1 MAEQMVL
8 KKRSFAGPILGLLLM
23 VGAPAVAA
31 IYYYYAIAVDRYVS
45 EFRYSVRGG
54 AMMQNNGDIAG
65 AIGGAA
71 ALVFAADS
79 FVLEDYLLSVQA
91 FEDIEKK
98 LPLRQMLSKDG
109 GDPVR
114 AYSADL
120 PAEEMLPFW
129 ERAVDVQF
137 DAITGITTAR
147 ISFYEPDDS
156 LAVAEAL
163 VAELQRIVNGLTR
176 EARDD
181 MLEYVNS
188 EYDLAEA
195 ELNRA
200 REAIEE
206 FRRANRTFSPDEDVT
221 IDSGIISELRGKIA
235 EKEVELATMLQQAP
249 NSPSIRLI
257 REELASLSRQLDG
270 VYASRVGTG
279 EGSFS
284 TNLSEFEELQTQY
297 EFTRDTFIQS
307 QNLRQQAQAN
317 ATLNQAQLVV
327 FVEPRTPTKSIDP
340 DRPWEVALIIVFAFL
355 IWVIVRVFMASL
367 ATG

>member
-8 KKRSFAGPILGLLLM
+8 KKRSFLGPFLGLLLM
-23 VGAPAVAA
+23 VGAPAAMA

-54 AMMQNNGDIAG
+54 AMMQSSGDIGG
-65 AIGGAA
+65 AIGGNA

-79 FVLEDYLLSVQA
+79 FVLEDYLVSVQA
-91 FEDIEKK
+91 FEDIEEK
-98 LPLRQMLSKDG
+98 LPLREMLSRDG

-114 AYSADL
+114 NYRPDI
-120 PAEEMLPFW
+120 PAEDMLPFW

-147 ISFYEPDDS
+147 ISFYTPED
-156 LAVAEAL
+156 AREVAEAL

-195 ELNRA
+195 ELNSARA
-200 REAIEE
+200 AIEA
-206 FRRANRTFSPDEDVT
+206 FRRANKTFSPDEDVS
-221 IDSGIISELRGKIA
+221 IDSGIISELRGMINA
-235 EKEVELATMLQQAP
+235 KEVELATMRQQAP
-249 NSPSIRLI
+249 SSPTIRLI
-257 REELASLSRQLDG
+257 REEIVSLNRQLASVYESRD
-270 VYASRVGTG
+270 GTG
-279 EGSFS
+279 EGAFA
-284 TNLSEFEELQTQY
+284 TNLAEFEELQTQY
-297 EFTRDTFIQS
+297 EFARDTYIQS
-307 QNLRQQAQAN
+307 QELRQQAQAN

-327 FVEPRTPTKSIDP
+327 FVEPRTPTKSTDP
-340 DRPWEVALIIVFAFL
+340 DRLWEVALIVVFSFL

>member
-8 KKRSFAGPILGLLLM
+8 KKRSFLGPFLGLLLM
-23 VGAPAVAA
+23 VGVPAAA
-31 IYYYYAIAVDRYVS
+31 AGYYYYTIAVDRFVS

-79 FVLEDYLLSVQA
+79 FVLEDYLVSVQA

-98 LPLRQMLSKDG
+98 LPLREMLGQDG

-114 AYSADL
+114 DYNPDL

-137 DAITGITTAR
+137 DAITGITTAK
-147 ISFYEPDDS
+147 ISFYSAEDS
-156 LAVAEAL
+156 RAVAEAL
-163 VAELQRIVNGLTR
+163 VAELQRIVNSLTR

-181 MLEYVNS
+181 MLQYVNS
-188 EYDLAEA
+188 EFDLADA

-200 REAIEE
+200 RVAIEE
-206 FRRANRTFSPDEDVT
+206 FRRANRTFSPDEEVS
-221 IDSGIISELRGKIA
+221 IDSGIITELRGEINA
-235 EKEVELATMLQQAP
+235 KEVELATMLQQAP
-249 NSPSIRLI
+249 NSPSISLI
-257 REELASLSRQLDG
+257 REEILSLNRQLQG
-270 VYASRVGTG
+270 VYDSRVGTG
-279 EGSFS
+279 EGAFA

-297 EFTRDTFIQS
+297 EFARDTFIQS
-307 QNLRQQAQAN
+307 LNLRQQAQAN

-340 DRPWEVALIIVFAFL
+340 DRPWEIGLIVLFSFL

>member
-1 MAEQMVL
+1 MAEQIVL
-8 KKRSFAGPILGLLLM
+8 KKRSFLGPILGLLLM
-23 VGAPAVAA
+23 VGVPAA
-31 IYYYYAIAVDRYVS
+31 IAAYYYYSIAVDRYVS

-65 AIGGAA
+65 AIGGSAS
-71 ALVFAADS
+71 LVFAADS
-79 FVLEDYLLSVQA
+79 FVLEDYLVSVQA

-98 LPLRQMLSKDG
+98 LPLREMLSKDG

-114 AYSADL
+114 NYKPDL
-120 PAEEMLPFW
+120 PAEEMLSFW

-147 ISFYEPDDS
+147 ISFFAPEDS
-156 LAVAEAL
+156 LAVANAL
-163 VAELQRIVNGLTR
+163 VAELQEIVDGLTR

-181 MLEYVNS
+181 MLAYVNS
-188 EYDLAEA
+188 EYALADA
-195 ELNRA
+195 ALNDA

-206 FRRANRTFSPDEDVT
+206 FRRANRTFSPDEEVS
-221 IDSGIISELRGKIA
+221 IDSGIISDLRGLISA
-235 EKEVELATMLQQAP
+235 KEVELATMRQQAP

-257 REELASLSRQLDG
+257 QEEIASLNRQLAG
-270 VYASRVGTG
+270 VYASRDGTG
-279 EGSFS
+279 EGAFA

-297 EFTRDTFIQS
+297 ELARDTFIQT
-307 QNLRQQAQAN
+307 QNLRQQAETN

-327 FVEPRTPTKSIDP
+327 FVQPRTPTKSIDP
-340 DRPWEVALIIVFAFL
+340 DRLWEVGLVTVFAFL

>member
-1 MAEQMVL
+1 MAEQIVL
-8 KKRSFAGPILGLLLM
+8 KKRSFLGPILGLLLM
-23 VGAPAVAA
+23 VGAPAAAA
-31 IYYYYAIAVDRYVS
+31 IYYYYTIAVDRYVS

-54 AMMQNNGDIAG
+54 AIMQNNGDIAG
-65 AIGGAA
+65 AIGGSA

-79 FVLEDYLLSVQA
+79 FVLEDYLVSVQA

-114 AYSADL
+114 AYDPDL

-147 ISFYEPDDS
+147 ISFYAPEDS
-156 LAVAEAL
+156 LAVARAL
-163 VAELQRIVNGLTR
+163 VAELQRIVDGLTR

-188 EYDLAEA
+188 EYALADA

-200 REAIEE
+200 RERIEE
-206 FRRANRTFSPDEDVT
+206 FRRANRTFSPDEEVS
-221 IDSGIISELRGKIA
+221 IDSGIISDLRGLISA
-235 EKEVELATMLQQAP
+235 KEVELATMLQQAP
-249 NSPSIRLI
+249 NSPTIRLI
-257 REELASLSRQLDG
+257 REEIESLNRQLAE
-270 VYASRVGTG
+270 VYDSRVGTG
-279 EGSFS
+279 KGAFA

-297 EFTRDTFIQS
+297 EFARDTFIQT

-340 DRPWEVALIIVFAFL
+340 DRPWEVALIVVFAFL

>member
-8 KKRSFAGPILGLLLM
+8 KKRSFLGPVLGLIFM
-23 VGAPAVAA
+23 VGVPAAVAV
-31 IYYYYAIAVDRYVS
+31 YYYYTIAVDRYVS

-54 AMMQNNGDIAG
+54 AMMQSSGDIGG

-79 FVLEDYLLSVQA
+79 FVLEDYLVSVQA

-98 LPLRQMLSKDG
+98 LPLREMLSLDG

-114 AYSADL
+114 NYQPDG

-147 ISFYEPDDS
+147 ISFYKPEHS
-156 LAVAEAL
+156 RAVAEAL
-163 VAELQRIVNGLTR
+163 VDELQQIVDGLTR

-188 EYDLAEA
+188 EYDLADA

-200 REAIEE
+200 RAAIEA
-206 FRRANRTFSPDEDVT
+206 FRRANRTFSPDEEVS
-221 IDSGIISELRGKIA
+221 IDSSIISDLRGLINA
-235 EKEVELATMLQQAP
+235 KEVELATMRQQAP

-257 REELASLSRQLDG
+257 QEEILSLNRQLAG
-270 VYASRVGTG
+270 VYDSRANAG
-279 EGSFS
+279 EGGFA
-284 TNLSEFEELQTQY
+284 TDLSEFEELQTQY
-297 EFTRDTFIQS
+297 EFARDTYIQS
-307 QNLRQQAQAN
+307 LDLRQQAQAN
-317 ATLNQAQLVV
+317 ASLNQAQLVV
-327 FVEPRTPTKSIDP
+327 FVEPRTPTKSTDP
-340 DRPWEVALIIVFAFL
+340 DRLWEVGLVVVFAFL

>member
-1 MAEQMVL
+1 MADQMVL
-8 KKRSFAGPILGLLLM
+8 KKRSLAGPILGLLLM
-23 VGAPAVAA
+23 VGIPAAA
-31 IYYYYAIAVDRYVS
+31 GLYYYYSIAVDRYVS

-65 AIGGAA
+65 AIGGSA

-79 FVLEDYLLSVQA
+79 FVLEDYLVSVQA

-98 LPLRQMLSKDG
+98 LPLREMLGKDG

-114 AYSADL
+114 DYQPGA

-137 DAITGITTAR
+137 DAITGITTAK
-147 ISFYEPDDS
+147 ISFYNPEDS

-163 VAELQRIVNGLTR
+163 VGELQRIVNGLTR

-188 EYDLAEA
+188 EYEKADA
-195 ELNRA
+195 ELNQA
-200 REAIEE
+200 REAIED
-206 FRRANRTFSPDEDVT
+206 FRRANRTFSPDEDVD
-221 IDSGIISELRGKIA
+221 IDSGIISELRGEINA
-235 EKEVELATMLQQAP
+235 KEVELATMRQQAP

-257 REELASLSRQLDG
+257 REEIASLNVQLKG
-270 VYASRVGTG
+270 VYDSRIGTG
-279 EGSFS
+279 QGAFA
-284 TNLSEFEELQTQY
+284 TTLSEFEELQTQY
-297 EFTRDTFIQS
+297 ELARETYIQA

-317 ATLNQAQLVV
+317 AALNQAQLVV
-327 FVEPRTPTKSIDP
+327 FVKPRTPTKSIDP
-340 DRPWEVALIIVFAFL
+340 DRPWEVALIVVFAFL

>member
-8 KKRSFAGPILGLLLM
+8 KKRSFLGPFLGLLLM
-23 VGAPAVAA
+23 VGAPAAAA
-31 IYYYYAIAVDRYVS
+31 IYYYYTIAVDRYVS

-54 AMMQNNGDIAG
+54 AMMQSSGDIGG
-65 AIGGAA
+65 AIGGNA

-79 FVLEDYLLSVQA
+79 FVLEDYLVSVQA

-98 LPLRQMLSKDG
+98 LPLREMLSRDG

-114 AYSADL
+114 NYQPDI

-147 ISFYEPDDS
+147 ISFYSPEDAR
-156 LAVAEAL
+156 AVAEAL

-195 ELNRA
+195 ELNSARA
-200 REAIEE
+200 AIEA
-206 FRRANRTFSPDEDVT
+206 FRRANKTFSPDEDVS
-221 IDSGIISELRGKIA
+221 IDSGIISELRGLINA
-235 EKEVELATMLQQAP
+235 KEVELATMRQQAP
-249 NSPSIRLI
+249 SSPTIRLI
-257 REELASLSRQLDG
+257 REEIASLNRQLASVYESRD
-270 VYASRVGTG
+270 GTG
-279 EGSFS
+279 EGAFA
-284 TNLSEFEELQTQY
+284 TNLAEFEELQTQY
-297 EFTRDTFIQS
+297 EFARDTYIQS
-307 QNLRQQAQAN
+307 QELRQQAQAN

-327 FVEPRTPTKSIDP
+327 FVEPRTPTKSTDP
-340 DRPWEVALIIVFAFL
+340 DRLWEVALIVVFAFL